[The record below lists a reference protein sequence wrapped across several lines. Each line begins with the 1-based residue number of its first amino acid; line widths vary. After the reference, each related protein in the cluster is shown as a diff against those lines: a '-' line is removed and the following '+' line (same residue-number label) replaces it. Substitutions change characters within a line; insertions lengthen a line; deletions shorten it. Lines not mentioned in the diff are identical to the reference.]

1 MAKVK
6 LMSFEI
12 ISLLSESKKLV
23 EYLQKTSAVQFED
36 AQDESLIKYKTDGIV
51 LALQKKYDYV
61 KKAYEIIEN
70 QCQIKKSF
78 MEKLNDCT
86 RIEYNDYKILT
97 DKSEE
102 LMTKCNEIHSIYT
115 RIEQIKLEKVR
126 QQTMVDY
133 YTAWSELDIP
143 MASRRTATTSIFIG
157 TFKNAYSENEIYEII
172 KEQSPELSDSIVV
185 EIIKTEKMLTCALIM
200 CHHSDALVLEKILKQ
215 VGFIIPDKLAP
226 KLPKK
231 ALQDCTEEISRLD
244 EQIDLYKK
252 ELQGYEA
259 YYNEIRFLSDYYTAQ
274 IDKYKAVENA
284 ASTEKTF
291 YVKGYI
297 PASVSEEIKFE
308 IENSFKAQM
317 ELYEPDYDNEN
328 VPVLLK
334 NNSFASGVESVTN
347 MYSPPSNKD
356 IDPNP
361 IMSFFYYVLF
371 GFMLSDAGYGLLMV
385 IGAIFAKKKIQLKD
399 NMKKMSDMVLYCGI
413 ATTFWGV
420 MFGGFFGDL
429 IPTICKSFLGISN
442 PPSFAIWM
450 DPMTNSI
457 ELLLY
462 CFLFGIIHLFT
473 GLLIRG
479 YMLIRDKNYLGAVFD
494 TLPVML
500 FVSGFAVVGAGFFTT
515 VPQKVSSI
523 GTKLLLVGAVLIVLT
538 SGRNAKNIL
547 GKLGGGLY
555 GLYNTASG
563 YLGDILSYSRL
574 LALSLVTGVIANV
587 INLLGSTT
595 GNIIFFIPVFLIGH
609 TVNIAINLIGTYVHT
624 CRLQYVE
631 FFSKFYE
638 GSGRI
643 FTPFKISSKFFTIKE
658 ENKYE

>member
-6 LMSFEI
+6 LMGFEL
-12 ISLLSESKKLV
+12 ISLLSDSKKIV
-23 EYLQKTSAVQFED
+23 EYLQKTGSVQFEN
-36 AQDESLIKYKTDGIV
+36 AEDENLIKYKTAGIV
-51 LALQKKYDYV
+51 SALQKKYNFV
-61 KKAYEIIEN
+61 KKAYEIIEG
-70 QCQIKKSF
+70 QCEIKKNII
-78 MEKLNDCT
+78 EKFNDCKE
-86 RIEYNDYKILT
+86 IEYNDYKLLV

-102 LMTKCNEIHSIYT
+102 LLDKCGEIHALFS
-115 RIEQIKLEKVR
+115 QIDSLKSQAVK
-126 QQTMVDY
+126 QQTLIDY
-133 YTAWSELDIP
+133 YTPWNELDIP
-143 MASRRTATTSIFIG
+143 MASKRTVSTNIFIG
-157 TFKNAYSENEIYEII
+157 TFKNQYTKQEIQKLI
-172 KEQSPELSDSIVV
+172 KEKDDLLDDV
-185 EIIKTEKMLTCALIM
+185 EIEIVETEKMLTCAVIM
-200 CHHSDALVLEKILKQ
+200 CHHSSANQLEKVLGEL
-215 VGFIIPDKLAP
+215 GFVIPDKVAA

-231 ALQDCTEEISRLD
+231 AIEDCKVEIESINSQIQQLQI
-244 EQIDLYKK
+244 
-252 ELQGYEA
+252 ELKGYEI
-259 YYNEIRFLSDYYTAQ
+259 YYNEIRFLSDYFTAQ
-274 IDKYKAVENA
+274 IDKYMAVENA

-291 YVKGYI
+291 YVKGYV

-317 ELYEPDYDNEN
+317 ELYEPDYEKEN

-334 NNSFASGVESVTN
+334 NNSFAGGVESVTN

-356 IDPNP
+356 VDPNP
-361 IMSFFYYVLF
+361 IMSFFYYILF
-371 GFMLSDAGYGLLMV
+371 GLMLSDAGYGLLMV
-385 IGAIFAKKKIQLKD
+385 IGAIFAKKKLNLKG
-399 NMKKMSDMVLYCGI
+399 NMKKTGDMILYCGI
-413 ATTFWGV
+413 ATIFWGA

-429 IPTICKSFLGISN
+429 IPTICKTFLGMSN
-442 PPSFAIWM
+442 VPSLAIWM

-457 ELLLY
+457 KLLLY
-462 CFLFGIIHLFT
+462 CFLFGIIHLFA

-479 YMLIRDKNYLGAVFD
+479 YMLIKEKNYIGAVCD

-515 VPQKVSSI
+515 VPQNIKSVGI
-523 GTKLLLVGAVLIVLT
+523 KLLVIGAVLIVLT
-538 SGRNAKNIL
+538 AGRSAKNIL

-587 INLLGSTT
+587 INLLGSMM
-595 GNIIFFIPVFLIGH
+595 GNILLFIPIFLIGH

-643 FTPFKISSKFFTIKE
+643 FTPFKINSKFFTIKE
-658 ENKYE
+658 ENKYG

>member
-6 LMSFEI
+6 LMGFEL
-12 ISLLSESKKLV
+12 ISLLSDSKKIV
-23 EYLQKTSAVQFED
+23 EYLQKTGSVQFEN
-36 AQDESLIKYKTDGIV
+36 AEDENLIKYKTAGIV
-51 LALQKKYDYV
+51 SALQKKYNFV
-61 KKAYEIIEN
+61 KKAYEIIEE
-70 QCQIKKSF
+70 QCEIKKNII
-78 MEKLNDCT
+78 EKFNDCKE
-86 RIEYNDYKILT
+86 IEYNDYKLLV

-102 LMTKCNEIHSIYT
+102 LLDKCGEIHALFS
-115 RIEQIKLEKVR
+115 QIDSLKSQTVK
-126 QQTMVDY
+126 QQTLIDY
-133 YTAWSELDIP
+133 YTPWNELDIP
-143 MASRRTATTSIFIG
+143 MASKRTVSTNIFIG
-157 TFKNAYSENEIYEII
+157 TFKNQYTKQEIQKLI
-172 KEQSPELSDSIVV
+172 KEKDDLLDDV
-185 EIIKTEKMLTCALIM
+185 EIEIVETEKMLTCAVIM
-200 CHHSDALVLEKILKQ
+200 CHHSSANQLEKVLGEL
-215 VGFIIPDKLAP
+215 GFVIPDKVAA

-231 ALQDCTEEISRLD
+231 AIEDCKAEIESINSQIQQLQI
-244 EQIDLYKK
+244 
-252 ELQGYEA
+252 ELKGYEI
-259 YYNEIRFLSDYYTAQ
+259 YYNEIRFLSDYFTAQ
-274 IDKYKAVENA
+274 IDKYMAVENA

-291 YVKGYI
+291 YVKGYV

-317 ELYEPDYDNEN
+317 ELYEPDYEKEN

-334 NNSFASGVESVTN
+334 NNSFAGGVESVTN

-356 IDPNP
+356 VDPNP
-361 IMSFFYYVLF
+361 IMSFFYYILF
-371 GFMLSDAGYGLLMV
+371 GLMLSDAGYGLLMV
-385 IGAIFAKKKIQLKD
+385 IGAIFAKKKLNLKG
-399 NMKKMSDMVLYCGI
+399 NMKKTGDMILYCGI
-413 ATTFWGV
+413 ATIFWGA

-429 IPTICKSFLGISN
+429 IPTICKTFLGMGN
-442 PPSFAIWM
+442 VPSLAIWM

-457 ELLLY
+457 KLLLY
-462 CFLFGIIHLFT
+462 CFLFGIIHLFA

-479 YMLIRDKNYLGAVFD
+479 YMLIKEKNYIGAVCD

-515 VPQKVSSI
+515 VPQNIKSVGI
-523 GTKLLLVGAVLIVLT
+523 KLLVIGAVLIVLT
-538 SGRNAKNIL
+538 AGRSAKNIL

-587 INLLGSTT
+587 INLLGSMM
-595 GNIIFFIPVFLIGH
+595 GNILLFIPIFLIGH

-643 FTPFKISSKFFTIKE
+643 FTPFKINSKFFTIKE
-658 ENKYE
+658 ENKYG